1 MAAPTNAD
9 PGSLEEQALTALL
22 DVIRVG
28 STPEAVQAQALMLR
42 RLALQGDVV
51 GSRVPAPRNIS
62 EIGGYI
68 NLLTDLGEPDVRTQM
83 LASLLG
89 VSGPNVPLSGF
100 SGQPA
105 LSWVVMPNDRPQG
118 TAQPSIPLSISVRSD
133 FAPALQAALKTLHDQ
148 GCTLPLLSQAR
159 ALPMAVP
166 GAPPL
171 DDPLPYIGR
180 ALDVVPTAALVD
192 PDVDPVAL
200 ARQGAHPYEIVARVL
215 SGGAVPV
222 AAGPWEALKCDATTC
237 TPVPAPA
244 GGRQYVP
251 VAPALASA
259 GFYPASPAPQPA
271 SSHDRAW
278 GHLTNV
284 TGLVAGVTRLGDEL
298 GLLYYRDDIAASS
311 LGTRLFW
318 VWNGTK
324 FAQS

>member
-22 DVIRVG
+22 DVIRAG

-192 PDVDPVAL
+192 PDVDPVAAGSSSL
-200 ARQGAHPYEIVARVL
+200 RDRRARAERRRSASGRRPL
-215 SGGAVPV
+215 GGAQVRRHDV
-222 AAGPWEALKCDATTC
+222 HAGAC
-237 TPVPAPA
+237 A
-244 GGRQYVP
+244 GGRTAVRPGGAGARVGGFLPGVP
-251 VAPALASA
+251 SAAARIESRPRMGPPDQRHGLGSWGDAPRRRARPALLP
-259 GFYPASPAPQPA
+259 GRHRRF
-271 SSHDRAW
+271 
-278 GHLTNV
+278 LTRHP
-284 TGLVAGVTRLGDEL
+284 TIL
-298 GLLYYRDDIAASS
+298 GLERHQVRAVV
-311 LGTRLFW
+311 T
-318 VWNGTK
+318 
-324 FAQS
+324 